1 MCPIHKKS
9 PLVGNKNKKSYQ
21 LSNFLK
27 MAYSFI
33 AGVISKMHFILAKGM
48 KRWII
53 TQTDTLFSGLVDFCC
68 VDIKIW
74 KGQKNHLTYQK
85 SSNLV

>member
-9 PLVGNKNKKSYQ
+9 PLVGNKNRKSYQ

-27 MAYSFI
+27 MAYSFK

-48 KRWII
+48 KR
-53 TQTDTLFSGLVDFCC
+53 
-68 VDIKIW
+68 
-74 KGQKNHLTYQK
+74 
-85 SSNLV
+85 